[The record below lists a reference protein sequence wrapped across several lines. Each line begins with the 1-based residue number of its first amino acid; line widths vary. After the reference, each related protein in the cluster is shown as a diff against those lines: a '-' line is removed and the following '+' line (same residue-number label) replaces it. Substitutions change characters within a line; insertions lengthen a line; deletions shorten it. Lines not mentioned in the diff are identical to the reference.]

1 MKALTKEQ
9 PLDNMGLLT
18 LMCEVEAII
27 SGRPITK
34 VSDDP
39 SDPEAP
45 RPNTCCYCDQ
55 DLPNPLVGSAKNITT
70 LVAGGNEFST

>member
-9 PLDNMGLLT
+9 PLDDKGLLI

-27 SGRPITK
+27 NGRPITK

-39 SDPEAP
+39 SDPEAL
-45 RPNTCCYCDQ
+45 TSY
-55 DLPNPLVGSAKNITT
+55 LL
-70 LVAGGNEFST
+70 LLL